1 MNIGTNRLLNGTN
14 GHLWFN
20 GELMANLKKVDI
32 KVEGTFENVILCG
45 DYATYPQYTG
55 YSVAGSVTFAKI
67 NSSVL
72 AKYAAAYKTGVM
84 PDLKIISKLTDVNT
98 GASERIAVTGAVLTT
113 LPLIGFDEHS
123 LIDEEFPVSASGY
136 EILEVI
142 A

>member
-1 MNIGTNRLLNGTN
+1 MDIGTNKFLTGSNGY
-14 GHLWFN
+14 LWFD

-32 KVEGTFENVILCG
+32 KVEGVFDDVIVAG
-45 DYATYPQYTG
+45 DYATYPQYKG
-55 YSVAGSVTFAKI
+55 YKVSGSVTLAKV
-67 NSSVL
+67 NTAVQ

-98 GASERIAVTGAVLTT
+98 GGSERAAVTGAVLTT
-113 LPLIGFDEHS
+113 FPLMGFEAQG

-142 A
+142 V